1 MISPHI
7 SDDNSWSNLTLSNAS
22 LDGSGSGKSVNHT
35 QIQIHNLTLSNASL
49 VGAKT
54 VNGPADARVST
65 RPAALT
71 AANRVENLKIQII
84 MKNSWVSCPVRG
96 RIFGGINVGDL
107 YGVDSDSS
115 RFAGGFHGIMHI
127 SATT

>member
-7 SDDNSWSNLTLSNAS
+7 SDDNLWSNLTLSNAS

-49 VGAKT
+49 VGAKR
-54 VNGPADARVST
+54 VKGPADARVST

-84 MKNSWVSCPVRG
+84 MKNSWVSCPVV
-96 RIFGGINVGDL
+96 VGFL
-107 YGVDSDSS
+107 VE
-115 RFAGGFHGIMHI
+115 
-127 SATT
+127 